1 MKAAFIRETGPA
13 ESIQVGE
20 LPMPE
25 PKAGQVRVRVQA
37 ASVNPVD
44 TYIRSGTVQ
53 MPLPS
58 PFIVGCDMAGV
69 VDAVGANVTG
79 IREGDRVWCSN
90 QGLLGR
96 QGTFA
101 EYVVVDA
108 PWLYP
113 LPDGVDPKTAAAC
126 ALVGITAHLG
136 LFREA
141 RLRAN
146 DILLVIGGTGGVGSM
161 VVQMAKAAGAVVIA
175 TGGGAEKARLCK
187 ELGADLAIDYRS
199 ENISEKVREYAPT
212 GVNVFW
218 ETRREPDFDFAV
230 DLMAER
236 GRMVLMA
243 GRDARPAFPVGPF
256 YVKGCSLHGFVMFKA
271 TSDEMRMAADDI
283 NVWMA
288 DGSLKP
294 RIDRVMTLDQAAQAH
309 QVQEQATLQGAAE
322 LKGKIVIELYSTN

>member
-1 MKAAFIRETGPA
+1 MKAAFIRQTGPA
-13 ESIQVGE
+13 ESIEIGD

-25 PKAGQVRVRVQA
+25 PKAGQVRVKVEA

-44 TYIRSGTVQ
+44 TYIRSGAVQ
-53 MPLPS
+53 MPLPF

-69 VDAVGANVTG
+69 VDAVGANVKG
-79 IREGDRVWCSN
+79 IREGDRVWCTN

-101 EYVVVDA
+101 EYIVVDA

-113 LPDGVDPKTAAAC
+113 LPDGVDPKSAAAC

-146 DILLVIGGTGGVGSM
+146 DILLVIGGSGGVGSM

-175 TGGGAEKARLCK
+175 TGGGAEKARICCD
-187 ELGADLAIDYRS
+187 LGADLAIDYHN
-199 ENISEKVREYAPT
+199 EDIAEKVKEFAPT
-212 GVNVFW
+212 GVNMFW

-230 DLMAER
+230 DLLAER

-271 TSDEMRMAADDI
+271 TADEMRLAADDI
-283 NVWMA
+283 NVWLA
-288 DGSLKP
+288 DERLKP
-294 RIDRVMTLDQAAQAH
+294 RIDRVMPLEKAAEAH
-309 QVQEQATLQGAAE
+309 GLQEQATLHGSAG
-322 LKGKIVIELYSTN
+322 LKGKIVIEM